1 MFNSEANNFA
11 TKADIDRL
19 EARIDRMA
27 AATKADIGQLEVRIE
42 SLDKRLAVIQ
52 WIGVIF
58 LALNGSLIGT
68 LLWVLASVLVRV

>member
-1 MFNSEANNFA
+1 MASHTDNFA

-19 EARIDRMA
+19 GARLEARIDR
-27 AATKADIGQLEVRIE
+27 LEVRIE
-42 SLDKRLAVIQ
+42 VLDKRLAVIG

-68 LLWVLASVLVRV
+68 LLWTLASVIVRGNPNG

>member
-1 MFNSEANNFA
+1 LIDFE
-11 TKADIDRL
+11 DRL
-19 EARIDRMA
+19 EMRI
-27 AATKADIGQLEVRIE
+27 K

-68 LLWVLASVLVRV
+68 LLWTLASVIVRGNPNG

>member
-1 MFNSEANNFA
+1 MVITSDNFA
-11 TKADIDRL
+11 TKADIADL
-19 EARIDRMA
+19 SARIDR
-27 AATKADIGQLEVRIE
+27 LEDRLEMRIK

-68 LLWVLASVLVRV
+68 LLWTLASVIVRGNPNG